1 MQKTLLVYYSLSGN
15 TKKVAEE
22 MVRIGGWDIGVIK
35 DTDPRKGT
43 WGYMRSALET
53 LFKMNPAIDY
63 IGNDPGAYDTLV
75 LGSPIWVGRLASPM
89 SSFAHQYKD
98 KLKNIA
104 CFCTMG
110 GTDSKNWQAQ
120 LASVYGQTP
129 TQSLALQEKEAASE
143 AAREK
148 MNFFVNSINNRLR
161 IAA

>member
-22 MVRIGGWDIGVIK
+22 MARIGGWDVGVIK
-35 DTDPRKGT
+35 DASPRKGT

-53 LFKMNPAIDY
+53 AFKMNPAIDY
-63 IGNDPGAYDTLV
+63 MGHDPGAYDTVV
-75 LGSPIWVGRLASPM
+75 LGSPIWMGRPAAPM
-89 SSFAHQYKD
+89 HSFAHQYKG

-110 GTDSKNWQAQ
+110 GTDSKSWQAQ
-120 LASVYGQTP
+120 LDSVYGLTARQL
-129 TQSLALQEKEAASE
+129 LALQDKEAASE
-143 AAREK
+143 TAREK
-148 MNFFVNSINNRLR
+148 MKFFVNSINNRLR